1 MPSILRSLTAVLILG
16 ALAAP
21 AAQASPGQISIMMD
35 DDQLLYRDDN
45 AAARAL
51 TQMRSLGVD
60 TVRVTMLWSVAAELA
75 RPTDEEIAS
84 RSGSARS
91 QARRQRQRFRGA
103 NPATYPVRNWDRY
116 DNLVKKAQELGI
128 QVYFNI
134 TGPGPAWAH
143 EKAPRAQRRNQ
154 KTWKPKVGAYKQFV
168 TAVGRRYSGNYRDE
182 NGSRTTLPR
191 VGFWSLWNEPNQAGW
206 LSPQWERRG
215 SSLVPASP
223 SMYRR
228 LHQFGYQGLVASG
241 HGDDVVL
248 LGETAPLGS
257 NRRDARSPMRPA
269 QFLRELACVDANG
282 SVYAGGAA
290 SARRCGDLSRRGGL
304 HANAYAHHPYTK
316 NVAPNVRD
324 GHPDSLTMA
333 NISELGT
340 LLDLLSPLT
349 DGAIGTG
356 LPLLMTEFGFESNPP
371 DPHNGVSL
379 DQQAKFNQLGEFMAY
394 ENPRVLAQAQFIL
407 RDVPPLR
414 RHARGSKAYWF
425 TYQSGLFFQ
434 RGQPKPAAYA
444 YSVPF
449 VGFPQGTDPATGTGV
464 FGFWGQLRF
473 LRNGVTD
480 NAHIQ
485 WRPKDRSAD
494 WATVG
499 DPVPV
504 DPRGFFTATRTS
516 PLPVPVEWRAVWLLP
531 DGQVGQFSL
540 ATDAT

>member
-1 MPSILRSLTAVLILG
+1 MPSILRPLTAVLILG

-35 DDQLLYRDDN
+35 DDQLLYRDDST
-45 AAARAL
+45 AARAL

-60 TVRVTMLWSVAAELA
+60 TVRVTVLWSVAAELA
-75 RPTDEEIAS
+75 RPTQEEIEA
-84 RSGSARS
+84 RRGSARS
-91 QARRQRQRFRGA
+91 RARRQRARFRAA
-103 NPATYPVRNWDRY
+103 NPATYPLRNWDRY

-128 QVYFNI
+128 QVYFNL

-143 EKAPRAQRRNQ
+143 EQAPRSQRRNQ

-168 TAVGRRYSGNYRDE
+168 TAVGRRYSGTYRDE
-182 NGSRTTLPR
+182 NGTRGVLPR

-206 LSPQWERRG
+206 LSPQWEQRG
-215 SSLVPASP
+215 GSRVPASP
-223 SMYRR
+223 ALYRR

-257 NRRDARSPMRPA
+257 SRQTARAPMRPA
-269 QFLRELACVDANG
+269 LFLRELACVDPSGARY
-282 SVYAGGAA
+282 SGAA
-290 SARRCGDLSRRGGL
+290 AAARRCGDLAQRGGL
-304 HANAYAHHPYTK
+304 HATAYGHHPYTK
-316 NVAPNVRD
+316 NVPPTVRD
-324 GHPDSLTMA
+324 PHPDALTMA

-340 LLDLLSPLT
+340 LLDQLSALS
-349 DGAIGTG
+349 DGAIGSG

-371 DPHNGVSL
+371 DPHSGVPL
-379 DQQAKFNQLGEFMAY
+379 ERQALFNQIGEFMAY
-394 ENPRVLAQAQFIL
+394 QNPRILAQAQFIL

-414 RHARGSKAYWF
+414 RHTRNSKAYWF

-444 YSVPF
+444 YSLPF
-449 VGFPQGTDPATGTGV
+449 LGFAQGTDPTTGAAV
-464 FGFWGQLRF
+464 ASFWGQLRF

-480 NAHIQ
+480 NAYIQ

-494 WATVG
+494 WATIG
-499 DPVPV
+499 GPEPV
-504 DPRGFFTATRTS
+504 DPRGFFTTQRTA
-516 PLPVPVEWRAVWLLP
+516 PAPVPGEWRAVWLLP

-540 ATDAT
+540 STDAT